1 MLRSDPKHQTPNTPP
16 NTQKVLHL
24 APEILVLM
32 HSD

>member
-1 MLRSDPKHQTPNTPP
+1 MLRSDPKHQTP